1 MEETEL
7 FYVQLDKY
15 AIEENL
21 IMQENSIVC
30 DEGVPVELF
39 TYAKVQKPL
48 SSYSNVSHE
57 ALTV

>member
-48 SSYSNVSHE
+48 SSYSNVRS
-57 ALTV
+57 